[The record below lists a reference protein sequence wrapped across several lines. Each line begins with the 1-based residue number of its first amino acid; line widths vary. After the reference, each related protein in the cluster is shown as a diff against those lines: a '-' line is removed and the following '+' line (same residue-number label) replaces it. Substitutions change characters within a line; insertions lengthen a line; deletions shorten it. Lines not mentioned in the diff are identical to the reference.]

1 MPGFLVARSD
11 HGCRLG
17 DPIPVPPGATV
28 LDGKTLVDL
37 GGGRA
42 VFAQFVTLETMSSF
56 TDSAVADEARVLPIR
71 RSPFGERSRTWQSV
85 ADESSPALAARIGVL
100 VF

>member
-11 HGCRLG
+11 HGFRFG

-42 VFAQFVTLETMSSF
+42 VFAQFVTFESLGISPTS
-56 TDSAVADEARVLPIR
+56 TPVRKTTPSACICATR
-71 RSPFGERSRTWQSV
+71 RSICDFSILKSGMP
-85 ADESSPALAARIGVL
+85 
-100 VF
+100 